1 MTTAGSDVVRGMM
14 PPAGV
19 PAGGSGFGHGLRVVA
34 AHLRVAILQA
44 LAYRVGFWSE
54 GVLGVVW
61 SLLGVAPLWVALE
74 HRPDVAGWTAYELL
88 VLTGCYTAVSGAFGA
103 LLQPALVETMGR
115 IRMGTFDYLLLRPA
129 GALLQAMVG
138 AFNPWRLMEVVAGVV
153 LIVVGLVGSGVVPG
167 PLDVFVALFVMTCG
181 LVALWSLGILVAAA
195 SFFALALE
203 NLTFL
208 MEAGLDF
215 ARWPISVFRGPL
227 KALFTF
233 VVPFALMTSYPA
245 QIVLGHGGAEL
256 LPNALLTAVLL
267 ASIATLAWRRAL
279 ANYTSA
285 SS

>member
-1 MTTAGSDVVRGMM
+1 MSA
-14 PPAGV
+14 AL
-19 PAGGSGFGHGLRVVA
+19 GHAIRVVG
-34 AHLRVAILQA
+34 AHLRIAVLQA

-54 GVLGVVW
+54 GVLGIVW

-129 GALLQAMVG
+129 GALLQALVG
-138 AFNPWRLMEVVAGVV
+138 AFNPWRLMEVVAGLV
-153 LIVVGLVGSGVVPG
+153 LVVVGVWGARVVPG
-167 PLDVFVALFVMTCG
+167 PLDVVAALLILGAG
-181 LVALWSLGILVAAA
+181 LVALWSLGVLVAAA

-245 QIVLGHGGAEL
+245 QVVLGRGGAEL
-256 LPNALLTAVLL
+256 LPGALLTAGIL
-267 ASIATLAWRRAL
+267 AMLAMLAWRRAL
-279 ANYTSA
+279 ASYTSA

>member
-1 MTTAGSDVVRGMM
+1 
-14 PPAGV
+14 
-19 PAGGSGFGHGLRVVA
+19 
-34 AHLRVAILQA
+34 LRVALLQA

-74 HRPDVAGWTAYELL
+74 HRPDVAGWSAHELL

-103 LLQPALVETMGR
+103 LLQPALVEIMGR
-115 IRMGTFDYLLLRPA
+115 IRLGTFDYLLLRPA
-129 GALLQAMVG
+129 GALLQALVG
-138 AFNPWRLMEVVAGVV
+138 AFNPWRLMEVVAGIV
-153 LIVVGLVGSGVVPG
+153 LVVVGLWGAGVVPG
-167 PLDVFVALFVMTCG
+167 PLDVLVALLVMVSG
-181 LVALWSLGILVAAA
+181 RVALWSLGVLVAAA

-233 VVPFALMTSYPA
+233 VVPFALMTSFPA
-245 QIVLGHGGAEL
+245 QIVLGRGGAEL
-256 LPNALLTAVLL
+256 LPGSMLTATILVL
-267 ASIATLAWRRAL
+267 AATLAWRRAL
-279 ANYTSA
+279 SAYTSA